1 MITIFF
7 YSIAGLKQDENIDEA
22 LENLVNLNYI
32 VDSDKKIAQHCLAC
46 GKNGNYPSE
55 EYFNNIYKNKP
66 VVVYKTIGE
75 ILTHYK
81 AMLDFYRRQDSVK
94 RVTKLINET
103 STSSDFIS
111 GLNKFVNDSE
121 SESNDEFDFSEYLNP
136 ILYGD
141 EPDVPLEEGLLLGVE
156 EIDKTTHGFQRGCVA
171 SICGFTGHG
180 KSTLCN
186 SSVYT
191 NIMSGKKVLI
201 ISLEL
206 APDLLWKYIET
217 RYMFDAKGLNVCW
230 EEIQQHTLN
239 PNLTACVRQFEGDFR
254 KDIMSSLF
262 IIDENILTKKM
273 LLDFRKLSKLFKAVE
288 KRLGGLDMV
297 VLDHVGQLE
306 RLYPDMGNSM
316 LKQLTSATKTFK
328 NEKGEKVGMV
338 WAVQCNR
345 EGVRRAARR
354 DGQYDLL
361 AIGDLNE
368 VERSSSYCVFLYTS
382 DSMKITQETK
392 ISLLKNRLGVP
403 IPVPFKTTFTPNVVA
418 IGKKFDRIEL
428 TNNDFSFT
436 EGDYEDLPLEDLPLD

>member
-7 YSIAGLKQDENIDEA
+7 YSIAGLQPNEEINNA
-22 LENLVNLNYI
+22 LEKLVNLQCMS
-32 VDSDKKIAQHCLAC
+32 DSDKKIAQHCLAC
-46 GKNGNYPSE
+46 AENGNYPSMD
-55 EYFNNIYKNKP
+55 YFDQIYKNRP
-66 VVVYKTIGE
+66 VVIYKTLGE

-81 AMLDFYRRQDSVK
+81 AMVDFYQRQLAVK
-94 RVTKLINET
+94 KVTTIVNET
-103 STSSDFIS
+103 PDTHSLIS
-111 GLNKFVNDSE
+111 GLTSFINE
-121 SESNDEFDFSEYLNP
+121 SDVSSDDEFDFSEYENP

-141 EPDVPLEEGLLLGVE
+141 EPDVPLQEGLLLGVE

-186 SSVYT
+186 SSTYINVS
-191 NIMSGKKVLI
+191 SGKKGLM

-230 EEIQQHTLN
+230 EEVQQHTLN
-239 PNLTACVRQFEGDFR
+239 PNLTACVKQFESDFR
-254 KDIMSSLF
+254 KDIMSNLF

-288 KRLGGLDMV
+288 KRLGGLDFV

-306 RLYPDMGNSM
+306 RLYPEMGNSM
-316 LKQLTSATKTFK
+316 LKQLTSAAKTYK
-328 NEKGEKVGMV
+328 NEKGEKIAMI

-345 EGVRRAARR
+345 EGVRRASRR

-418 IGKKFDRIEL
+418 VGKKFDRAEL
-428 TNNDFSFT
+428 SNSDFDFT
-436 EGDYEDLPLEDLPLD
+436 ESSDFEDLPEDLPLD